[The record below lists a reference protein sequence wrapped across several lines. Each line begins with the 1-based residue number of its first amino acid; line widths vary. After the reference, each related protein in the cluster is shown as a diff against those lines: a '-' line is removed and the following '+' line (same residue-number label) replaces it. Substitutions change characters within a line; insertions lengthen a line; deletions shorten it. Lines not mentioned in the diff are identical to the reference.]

1 MFYQTCI
8 HTNTHTCVF
17 ISVVYRH
24 THKCFNLCILE
35 HISRQMYN
43 IFEIIIIFLKGNYI
57 WKWQDHK
64 KLAFY
69 YIPVAEW

>member
-1 MFYQTCI
+1 
-8 HTNTHTCVF
+8 
-17 ISVVYRH
+17 
-24 THKCFNLCILE
+24 
-35 HISRQMYN
+35 MYN

-64 KLAFY
+64 KLAFN